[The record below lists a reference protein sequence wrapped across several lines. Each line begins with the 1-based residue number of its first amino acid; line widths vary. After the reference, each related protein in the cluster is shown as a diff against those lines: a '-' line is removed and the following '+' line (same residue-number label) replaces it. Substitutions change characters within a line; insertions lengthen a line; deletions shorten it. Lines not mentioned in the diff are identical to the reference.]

1 VYLVAQGQANEP
13 SFSGKIPA
21 TGRERRDG
29 GGAAEDREVILRIT
43 SLYRS
48 FRREPAVPR
57 EDRRHERVAQNEG
70 GPEIARAVKLS
81 LRARAGRDEHLRE
94 SNPGGRCGRSRTR
107 HHPEG
112 DV

>member
-57 EDRRHERVAQNEG
+57 EDRRHERVAQNES
-70 GPEIARAVKLS
+70 GPEIAHAVKLS
-81 LRARAGRDEHLRE
+81 LRACAGRDEHLPE
-94 SNPGGRCGRSRTR
+94 SNPAGRCGRSRTR
-107 HHPEG
+107 HHPDG

>member
-1 VYLVAQGQANEP
+1 VYLVAQGHANKP
-13 SFSGKIPA
+13 SLSGKIPA

-29 GGAAEDREVILRIT
+29 DGAAEDREIVLQIT

-70 GPEIARAVKLS
+70 GPEIAHAVKLS

-94 SNPGGRCGRSRTR
+94 SNPAGRCGRSRTR
-107 HHPEG
+107 HHPDG

>member
-29 GGAAEDREVILRIT
+29 GGAAEDREIVLQIT
-43 SLYRS
+43 SRYCS
-48 FRREPAVPR
+48 FRHEPIIPR

-81 LRARAGRDEHLRE
+81 LRTRRGSTGVESGREVRSE
-94 SNPGGRCGRSRTR
+94 QNPLPS
-107 HHPEG
+107 
-112 DV
+112 